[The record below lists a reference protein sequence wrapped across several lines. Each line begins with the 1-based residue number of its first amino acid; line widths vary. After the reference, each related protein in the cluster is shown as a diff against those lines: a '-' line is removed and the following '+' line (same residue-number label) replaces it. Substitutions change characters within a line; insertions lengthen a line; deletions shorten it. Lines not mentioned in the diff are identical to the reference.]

1 MRSLSLPHEHGAY
14 LTLVGGG
21 VAAALQAPR
30 PLAAVG
36 FGVVLAAA
44 FFAREPLVK
53 RARWDDA
60 FLVLL
65 AVAAAVGAAMAE
77 WPWGSVAAAGAA
89 AIVGGFLAARRAR
102 QHRAPWFEW
111 VGMAALGGAAGLEA
125 AAGGAAWPRATALGL
140 LLAAHVGVAVPL
152 VRTQLRRR
160 ERAQAARA
168 DAVAFGVLGAS
179 AAAVAVAGFP
189 AIAIAFL
196 PRTAHLTWR
205 RLAGVR
211 PARPAVVGVREV
223 VLLSCAVALAM
234 TT

>member
-1 MRSLSLPHEHGAY
+1 GRKRSRCWCSRSRCRTTPTRPWHRACNARMRAPRAVSAVLSPRQARARMRSLSLPHEHGAY

-30 PLAAVG
+30 RLAAVG
-36 FGVVLAAA
+36 FGGVPAAA

-111 VGMAALGGAAGLEA
+111 VRMAALGGAAGLEA
-125 AAGGAAWPRATALGL
+125 AAGGGARPRAAAPCRL
-140 LLAAHVGVAVPL
+140 LPAHRGRP
-152 VRTQLRRR
+152 RP
-160 ERAQAARA
+160 RAR
-168 DAVAFGVLGAS
+168 
-179 AAAVAVAGFP
+179 
-189 AIAIAFL
+189 
-196 PRTAHLTWR
+196 
-205 RLAGVR
+205 
-211 PARPAVVGVREV
+211 
-223 VLLSCAVALAM
+223 
-234 TT
+234 